1 MQHSV
6 RSLPVIFEIDNGS
19 SGVNRV
25 HCAGDY
31 HDVLRGMKLLRR
43 QSLPQNTTTQKE
55 RNHAILGTGAGDTDR
70 RLPAVAAGH
79 VGGVGDVP
87 CGEGAGQ

>member
-6 RSLPVIFEIDNGS
+6 RSLPVVFEIDNGS
-19 SGVNRV
+19 GGVNRV

-43 QSLPQNTTTQKE
+43 QSLSQNNAISKVV
-55 RNHAILGTGAGDTDR
+55 NHAIAEDTGC
-70 RLPAVAAGH
+70 RLPAVGAGH
-79 VGGVGDVP
+79 VGGVDHGVR
-87 CGEGAGQ
+87 GSEAGQ

>member
-43 QSLPQNTTTQKE
+43 QSLPQNVAAFQGG
-55 RNHAILGTGAGDTDR
+55 NHAILGTGAEDTGR
-70 RLPAVAAGH
+70 QGYRQRSLPTSDATNL
-79 VGGVGDVP
+79 
-87 CGEGAGQ
+87 